1 MFTSMLGQAI
11 LGNAQNATQGSGGL
25 ANQYSS
31 PYQQNIHNQ
40 QALYNQYAQGMFNQM
55 AADRKENW
63 MINGKR
69 MSFEQFLD
77 ELFPDPD
84 DAMRTFLTLKYK
96 GRDDNTK
103 TNIW

>member
-1 MFTSMLGQAI
+1 MFGSVFGMNSGL
-11 LGNAQNATQGSGGL
+11 LGNAQNAVQGSGGI

-31 PYQQNIHNQ
+31 PLQQNIHNQ

-63 MINGKR
+63 MVNGKR
-69 MSFEQFLD
+69 MSY

-103 TNIW
+103 TNI